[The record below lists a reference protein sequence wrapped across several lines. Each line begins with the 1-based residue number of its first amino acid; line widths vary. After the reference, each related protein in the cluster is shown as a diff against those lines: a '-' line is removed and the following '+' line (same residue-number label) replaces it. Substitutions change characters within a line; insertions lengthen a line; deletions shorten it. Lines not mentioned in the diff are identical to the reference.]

1 MSQPSGFLLEWFH
14 GCDNPEDKKK
24 REELIRG
31 SSRFIELLQFILSR
45 KYETIDRKGMREEDY
60 AETGWVT
67 LQAFRNGKLAM
78 LEEINQLFSNHPDKG
93 KE

>member
-1 MSQPSGFLLEWFH
+1 MPSGFLLEWFA
-14 GCDNPEDKKK
+14 GVDNPKDKAK

-45 KYETIDRKGMREEDY
+45 KYETIERKGMREEDY
-60 AETGWVT
+60 AENSWVT

-78 LEEINQLFSNHPDKG
+78 LEEINQLFSNMPDKG
-93 KE
+93 NA